1 MTPLKSLVRLE
12 HVGGAHKDVELVGFS
27 PYAGGEALLF
37 WPGAGHYTVRL
48 REGAI
53 TELKG
58 RDDTQPQWW
67 VPPAVLFELRSS
79 YDAWRRENRA
89 AGRRMAGAP

>member
-12 HVGGAHKDVELVGFS
+12 HVGGAHKDVELVGFTA
-27 PYAGGEALLF
+27 YAAGEAMLY

-53 TELKG
+53 LELRT
-58 RDDTQPQWW
+58 RDDTQAQWR
-67 VPPAVLFELRSS
+67 VPPAVLCELRSS
-79 YDAWRRENRA
+79 YDAWRREHRA
-89 AGRRMAGAP
+89 CRRMAGAQ